1 MAEGN
6 IVDVGALGKAG
17 FASKDKASEARIQR
31 ANEKQ
36 QFWEGVTRTAYTA
49 LGNAAIGQV
58 KQSFQNLQNFRDQSD
73 SQTAALNLKIDKMPK
88 ENVHL
93 EGSIVEL
100 NKRYRK
106 AARQAS
112 LGFGK
117 KRAKGRQ
124 DMERYMK
131 QLQDMNGFLETYKTN
146 AETSQGMAR
155 VLSGVAGENNQGGFK
170 NINPGTNGYE
180 LNNTLEQANGLMGKN
195 LRWNID
201 TGQMMV
207 LRNGVWKKDENGN
220 DIYTNKVATGTYEEY
235 AKDYEGMQDK
245 EGKAV
250 EPMSI
255 EDWTEANQ
263 QNQGLMSEVLY
274 SDLKFG
280 KEEDNTMETDA
291 LEFKQMLTKGA
302 WKENAQ
308 PWSIIEADQKQGF
321 MGKVMSYNDDQFKD
335 FYFGGYSYDYSTNRM
350 TESAP
355 AYQRL
360 KEQDRINGNL
370 NSDGNG
376 WQEGY
381 GPGSANWEGRLLAL
395 KGQSFVKGSFYRKE
409 ATDKIFQGFKD
420 QYEDNAA
427 AYKTD
432 NPIEDKDTSTTWNT
446 SYGNISKVRANL
458 FVNKVEN
465 GAKTIKDL
473 RGYDGKTYTW
483 DLQSDGTYLALDGE
497 EKFIRTKE
505 EMLIQNE
512 LESFYP
518 DVFKG
523 FSQAAA
529 KKNMPDANNDG
540 KSDFIVPLDYKTY
553 VPKEKDEEII
563 YRYYNSND
571 AKKGIGIDGKY
582 NEDKENGVRYKF
594 IEGEYVKL
602 K

>member
-409 ATDKIFQGFKD
+409 ATEKLWGDMKTHYEYTNKKFKD
-420 QYEDNAA
+420 QQPKNIVTDTDSSGGGSVDLPWQQGLKKPTNIQATASYDLVQDILSDQGEVKSGNDIYTRQSNGT
-427 AYKTD
+427 YKLTHEVSGGKRSE
-432 NPIEDKDTSTTWNT
+432 IENGETRSKVSMIQLGGGI
-446 SYGNISKVRANL
+446 YGNIPDDYFDITSVDHDNMSPTPMIESSKYL
-458 FVNKVEN
+458 
-465 GAKTIKDL
+465 TDL
-473 RGYDGKTYTW
+473 
-483 DLQSDGTYLALDGE
+483 
-497 EKFIRTKE
+497 
-505 EMLIQNE
+505 
-512 LESFYP
+512 
-518 DVFKG
+518 
-523 FSQAAA
+523 
-529 KKNMPDANNDG
+529 G
-540 KSDFIVPLDYKTY
+540 KS
-553 VPKEKDEEII
+553 
-563 YRYYNSND
+563 
-571 AKKGIGIDGKY
+571 KK
-582 NEDKENGVRYKF
+582 VSR
-594 IEGEYVKL
+594 
-602 K
+602 